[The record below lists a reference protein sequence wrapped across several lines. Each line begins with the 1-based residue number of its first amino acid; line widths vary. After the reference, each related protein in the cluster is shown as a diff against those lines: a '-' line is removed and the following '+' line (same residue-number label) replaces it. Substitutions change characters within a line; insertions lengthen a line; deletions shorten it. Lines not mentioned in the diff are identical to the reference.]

1 MKKNNKN
8 RNRVRY
14 TFSCFLLIGLLVI
27 PVIVRNQY
35 VLHILINIFMVSLS
49 VLGVRLILLSGS
61 ISLGQAGFVA
71 IGAYT
76 SAILVM
82 RVGVPLW
89 VALPL
94 SGLMSAMI
102 GAAIGWPA
110 LRLRGLY
117 FIILTLCIGEAI
129 IHYIGN
135 LENLT
140 GGLDGL
146 YGIPRPSPVKIAGY
160 TILDFNS
167 GKAAYYYYG
176 LALLSLCLW
185 VMFRIDR
192 SRLGIILNAISGN
205 DRLAESMGVP
215 VMRFKV
221 LTFSIACFFSGL
233 AGAFYAHYFVFLQ
246 NKNFTVWDSIY
257 YLVYV
262 IVGGARSVFGPVIGC
277 LIMFGFFEISR
288 PLAKFQQF
296 TYGCI
301 FVVIILFLPEG
312 LVSLKDILKEPFKR
326 FFSRTK
332 KRAFSNEKLEIG
344 PP

>member
-1 MKKNNKN
+1 MFAGML
-8 RNRVRY
+8 
-14 TFSCFLLIGLLVI
+14 TIGLLI
-27 PVIVRNQY
+27 LPVFISNQY
-35 VLHILINIFMVSLS
+35 VLHILINVFIVSLS

-61 ISLGQAGFVA
+61 VSLGQAGFVA

-82 RVGVPLW
+82 RVGVSVW

-94 SGLMSAMI
+94 SGLMSAVI
-102 GAAIGWPA
+102 GAVIGWPA

-129 IHYIGN
+129 MHYIGN

-146 YGIPRPSPVKIAGY
+146 FGIPRPNLFKIAGF
-160 TILDFNS
+160 TLFDFNS

-176 LALLSLCLW
+176 IALLSTCFW
-185 VMFRIDR
+185 MMYRIDR
-192 SRLGIILNAISGN
+192 SRLGAILHAISED

-221 LTFSIACFFSGL
+221 LMFSIACFFSGL

-246 NKNFTVWDSIY
+246 TKNFTVWDSIY

-262 IVGGARSVFGPVIGC
+262 IVGGAKSVIGPVIGC
-277 LIMFGFFEISR
+277 LVLSGFFEISR
-288 PLAKFQQF
+288 PLAKFQQIA
-296 TYGCI
+296 YGSI

-312 LVSLKDILKEPFKR
+312 LVSLKDKVKNSLEL
-326 FFSRTK
+326 FSRK
-332 KRAFSNEKLEIG
+332 ANKQKGSNGKLEPDLPEQING
-344 PP
+344 